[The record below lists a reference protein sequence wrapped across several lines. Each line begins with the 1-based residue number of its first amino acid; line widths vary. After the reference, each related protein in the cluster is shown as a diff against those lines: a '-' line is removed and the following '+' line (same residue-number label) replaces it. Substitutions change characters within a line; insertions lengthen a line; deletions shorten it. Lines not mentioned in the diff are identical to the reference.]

1 MKGMQLTEGVIVDSS
16 IDLYD
21 ESIAVEALI
30 PNTKEKTLEIFTE
43 KNIYKKYITRIIK
56 RIIDIIGSIFGI
68 ILLIPIT
75 IVVGIANI
83 ISGDNG
89 PIFYS
94 HKRIGKNGKHF
105 KMYKFRSMCVDADA
119 KLKKLLQE
127 DEIARKE
134 WNDNRKLNNDPRITK
149 VGKFIRKT
157 RIDEIPQFLNILK
170 GEMSIIGPRPER
182 PTLTMEFNEKIPGF
196 INRLVVKPGLTGYAQ
211 VHGGYEI
218 SPEDKIKE
226 DLYYIKNRSLLLDLS
241 ILLKTVRVVL
251 TGEGA
256 R

>member
-1 MKGMQLTEGVIVDSS
+1 MKGIQLTEGVIVDSR

-134 WNDNRKLNNDPRITK
+134 WNDNRKLNNDPRITRI
-149 VGKFIRKT
+149 GKFIRKT
-157 RIDEIPQFLNILK
+157 SLDEFPQFINVLK
-170 GEMSIIGPRPER
+170 GEMSLVGPRAVIDGEI
-182 PTLTMEFNEKIPGF
+182 EKFGI
-196 INRLVVKPGLTGYAQ
+196 LKDKVLSVKPGITGYWAAN
-211 VHGGYEI
+211 GRSNTSY
-218 SPEDKIKE
+218 PERVVMEAIYVNNFSIKQ
-226 DLYYIKNRSLLLDLS
+226 DIK
-241 ILLKTVRVVL
+241 ILLKTV
-251 TGEGA
+251 GA
-256 R
+256 VIKMNGAA